1 MAQNAGRGKEVIF
14 MKKYIAELFGTFVL
28 TLFGCGSAAL
38 SGGIDGKL
46 GILGI
51 AFAFGLSIVSMAY
64 VIGDVSGC
72 HINPAVSLGVFLN
85 GGMSFKDFVGYVIA
99 QFIGGIAGAG
109 VLFGIATGLGQNG
122 FGDASYLHIS
132 MGGAFLVEVIL
143 TMVFVF
149 TILGVT
155 AKVKNQAIAG
165 LVIGLTLTF
174 VHILGIP
181 LTGTSVNP
189 ARSFGPA
196 IFMGGTALSQVWL
209 FIVAPLVGAALA
221 AYLYKAVAKTDK
233 E

>member
-1 MAQNAGRGKEVIF
+1 M
-14 MKKYIAELFGTFVL
+14 
-28 TLFGCGSAAL
+28 
-38 SGGIDGKL
+38 
-46 GILGI
+46 
-51 AFAFGLSIVSMAY
+51 
-64 VIGDVSGC
+64 
-72 HINPAVSLGVFLN
+72 
-85 GGMSFKDFVGYVIA
+85 
-99 QFIGGIAGAG
+99 
-109 VLFGIATGLGQNG
+109 G